1 MEETRKEKIKGNI
14 YVLVLMGLYLGV
26 TGYMGYLTGSKTGTK
41 DLYKKECETFKKT
54 TADIEQTY
62 DQTTISKR
70 ALKVDIN
77 TFHYTYVVNNQYY
90 NADKTSLT
98 DKPEMMIDVWYDPKN
113 PSANETKDP
122 CKEYDQVKNEK
133 EGKYLWIFQII
144 GIIAGLLIIMNV
156 FALIKNLIMLGAE
169 TAANKFSQKK
179 ESQNKE

>member
-14 YVLVLMGLYLGV
+14 YILVLMGLYLAI

-62 DQTTISKR
+62 DQTTISKS
-70 ALKVDIN
+70 ALKVNVN

-90 NADKTSLT
+90 NTDKTSLT
-98 DKPEMMIDVWYDPKN
+98 DKPELTIDVWYDPKS
-113 PSANETKDP
+113 PSTNETKDP
-122 CKEYDQVKNEK
+122 CKEYNQVKNEK

-144 GIIAGLLIIMNV
+144 GILAGLLIIMNV
-156 FALIKNLIMLGAE
+156 FSLIKNLIMLGAE
-169 TAANKFSQKK
+169 AASKKLSKNKDP
-179 ESQNKE
+179 QNKE